1 MQDRSHIGE
10 RWRDER
16 LRLGIAQADLAASV
30 GASRRSVIDWEKG
43 VAAPNAEAL
52 SAFGEVGADA
62 LYIIT
67 GRREQ
72 PLSRLDDRE
81 RLRLAVEA
89 VEDGLAAVRRT
100 LPPDKR
106 AELILAA
113 YDLMAAPEQAKGKV
127 VELLRLVA

>member
-1 MQDRSHIGE
+1 MRNRCHIGE

-62 LYIIT
+62 LYILT
-67 GRREQ
+67 GRREH
-72 PLSRLDDRE
+72 PLTRLDDRE

-89 VEDGLAAVRRT
+89 VEEGLAAVKRT